1 MESRRGAGGSAFFLG
16 SGLGGGAGWFH
27 SLNGP
32 THPDVGAFTG
42 GGSSSAASTAP
53 APSPSAKPVARA
65 HAIRLRMVVSPIRI
79 GVARAVAAALWSAA
93 YFLMRRRCYA
103 RIAQVC
109 PVEITSQK
117 EGTRSRQILQ
127 T

>member
-1 MESRRGAGGSAFFLG
+1 MESRRGAGGAACFWT

-42 GGSSSAASTAP
+42 GGSSSANTVV
-53 APSPSAKPVARA
+53 APSPNAKPVARA

-79 GVARAVAAALWSAA
+79 GVARVVANRAVV
-93 YFLMRRRCYA
+93 RRLFPSEKAVLC
-103 RIAQVC
+103 Q
-109 PVEITSQK
+109 
-117 EGTRSRQILQ
+117 
-127 T
+127 